1 MKSFKKVLSLVM
13 ALVMSLTLWMPATAL
28 PARESNTG
36 RTITGIADY
45 AQHLYDEGYPVY
57 TTQQFAKVVRVL
69 NKIISLITGKETQT
83 FNLTMDGFL
92 SDISAY
98 VCENS
103 GLDMDM
109 ILTNLPDITVPA
121 RLVNETFEMD
131 TEAFRAQMY
140 KKRDEYN
147 AQGDALMGWI
157 HHFLGLYLS
166 IIELCEVYSEQTSN
180 PVIYEVL
187 IRFTFK
193 DGGQEVFAPGIFINT
208 ETGECTNRGDDGL
221 IGTGYNYNLADMVL
235 YTTVH
240 SWMREFGFCL
250 LYDAAASSMPVF
262 FNYRTRRFKF
272 DYDGMEWMI
281 QIWKGNYT
289 VANGAEV
296 GLYCRT
302 PEKFGSFYECAN
314 DEQMLD
320 MEMRLYHGDELLV
333 NRPMQKHWW
342 VCGFNLS
349 HRMYIPESLTLKF
362 SIVMPDEDMLN
373 AFCQSI
379 DNHYKNDVSYT
390 TDGLTV
396 CVEW

>member
-36 RTITGIADY
+36 RTIMSIDDY

-69 NKIISLITGKETQT
+69 NKIISLITGKEKQT

-193 DGGQEVFAPGIFINT
+193 DGGQEVLQVRYVQSSTRVCCDHEMHGTTLLPADASKLRSYVVVRHHCLPCRAT
-208 ETGECTNRGDDGL
+208 HKKEHPSQDG
-221 IGTGYNYNLADMVL
+221 
-235 YTTVH
+235 
-240 SWMREFGFCL
+240 S
-250 LYDAAASSMPVF
+250 
-262 FNYRTRRFKF
+262 
-272 DYDGMEWMI
+272 
-281 QIWKGNYT
+281 KGH
-289 VANGAEV
+289 
-296 GLYCRT
+296 
-302 PEKFGSFYECAN
+302 K
-314 DEQMLD
+314 
-320 MEMRLYHGDELLV
+320 
-333 NRPMQKHWW
+333 
-342 VCGFNLS
+342 
-349 HRMYIPESLTLKF
+349 
-362 SIVMPDEDMLN
+362 
-373 AFCQSI
+373 
-379 DNHYKNDVSYT
+379 
-390 TDGLTV
+390 
-396 CVEW
+396 